1 MQRHHEH
8 SNIRADRRHE
18 PAVRRHPSAALR
30 RKAEQVGRLL
40 EGLYGRVRRCRR
52 RNLIDVLVRTILS
65 QNTTDVN
72 SDRAMA
78 RLRARFRSW
87 AAVRDAPV
95 EAVVDAIRP
104 AGLGTLKAP
113 RIQAALKAITREG
126 DGRLSLDFLRRCS
139 TRRAKA
145 WLRSLHGV
153 GPKTAAIVLVFG
165 LGKPA
170 FPVDTHVY
178 RVARRIGLIPEEMS
192 VEQAHDWMEALVRPA
207 RYGAFHLL
215 LVRHGRAV
223 CRAVRPRC
231 EVCPASRICRFYA
244 ALRGQ
249 RLPHRAAGAGV
260 PRGARAD
267 LRGAG

>member
-1 MQRHHEH
+1 M
-8 SNIRADRRHE
+8 D
-18 PAVRRHPSAALR
+18 
-30 RKAEQVGRLL
+30 RLL
-40 EGLYGRVRRCRR
+40 EALYGRVRRRR
-52 RNLIDVLVRTILS
+52 RRDLVAVLVGTILS

-95 EAVVDAIRP
+95 EAIVDAIRP

-113 RIQAALKAITREG
+113 RIQAALKTITREG
-126 DGRLSLDFLRRCS
+126 RGRLSLEFLRRWPAQ
-139 TRRAKA
+139 RAKA
-145 WLRSLHGV
+145 WLRGLHGV

-178 RVARRIGLIPEEMS
+178 RVARRIGLIPGEIS
-192 VEQAHDWMEALVRPA
+192 VEQAHDWMDALVRPV

-223 CRAVRPRC
+223 CRAGRPRC
-231 EVCPASRICRFYA
+231 EVCPARRLCRFYA
-244 ALRGQ
+244 AARGT
-249 RLPHRAAGAGV
+249 RRPRRAAGAAV
-260 PRGARAD
+260 PREARAG
-267 LRGAG
+267 LWRGAG